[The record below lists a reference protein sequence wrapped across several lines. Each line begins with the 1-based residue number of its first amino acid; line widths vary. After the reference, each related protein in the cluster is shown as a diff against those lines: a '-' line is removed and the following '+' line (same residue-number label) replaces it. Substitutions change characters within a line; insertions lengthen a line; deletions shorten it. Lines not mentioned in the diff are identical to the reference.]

1 MSANIHELTLTAQQ
15 DLRDIKKEIR
25 ILKVNIE
32 KLENIV
38 EKRLIGV
45 SKPDRYERK
54 AVADFERRM
63 KAGKLEFMPLSKLE
77 DRNS

>member
-1 MSANIHELTLTAQQ
+1 MTAQQ

-25 ILKVNIE
+25 LLKTKID

-38 EKRLIGV
+38 EKRLIGE
-45 SKPDRYERK
+45 SKPDRYERR
-54 AVADFERRM
+54 AVAEFERRK

-77 DRNS
+77 DRHS

>member
-1 MSANIHELTLTAQQ
+1 MSTNIHESTLTAQQ

-25 ILKVNIE
+25 MLKTKID

-38 EKRLIGV
+38 EKRLVGM

-54 AVADFERRM
+54 AVAEFERRK
-63 KAGKLEFMPLSKLE
+63 KAGKLEFTPLSKLE
-77 DRNS
+77 DRRS

>member
-25 ILKVNIE
+25 LLKTKID

-38 EKRLIGV
+38 EKRLVGE

-54 AVADFERRM
+54 AVADFERRK
-63 KAGKLEFMPLSKLE
+63 KAGDLEFMPLSKFE
-77 DRNS
+77 ARRS